1 MVGVGGR
8 SRGCKTCRRA
18 RVKCDQHRPICRRCA
33 RLKLQCQ
40 GFSPFPVFIDGLSLT
55 EIQADNTTQAA
66 SGKELPL
73 VPAPSLDEDNVFTTH
88 LITSLF
94 TAFQESNKA
103 PNPNIISP
111 WLMSSILPG
120 NHNQAPQLAIRACAA
135 AYFGKIHRQ
144 CSAVARGTV
153 LYTQALRQLQ
163 KKLFDSEQ
171 VLKTDTLSATF
182 LLALFEMITSK
193 DMNGWSS
200 HFLGIG
206 HLVSSDTYKILACLI
221 RRQRC
226 FLEEDV
232 WKTVPWAD
240 DTSSKSS
247 MDCLIDIYCHI
258 PGIMEDLQIPLRPVA
273 IVEDP
278 KISDI
283 VLCFQIKALFERLYN
298 WRVKWE
304 QDFSHTYFN
313 VGLDILKELNVFEFD
328 FYPFPTAIFF
338 TDNDR
343 VTEICLYNAMLLV
356 LHQMCRHIPTSMRPT
371 LASYENVS
379 SWTHPSIL
387 LAPGNGS
394 VEDIIGEFCKL
405 VYFQLLSH
413 PGNSGA
419 VKIMFPLQVAYR
431 NVNSESQE
439 ARWLYKIISHIA
451 DHCGFDAIKD
461 DANFN
466 MAFREL
472 LVGDY
477 VDKI

>member
-1 MVGVGGR
+1 MLIE
-8 SRGCKTCRRA
+8 A
-18 RVKCDQHRPICRRCA
+18 DQHRPICRRCA

-206 HLVSSDTYKILACLI
+206 HLVSCILVKNKPLKKFTDQSFSAKDQISRTAASPKWL
-221 RRQRC
+221 RQR
-226 FLEEDV
+226 V
-232 WKTVPWAD
+232 IYYN
-240 DTSSKSS
+240 TSF
-247 MDCLIDIYCHI
+247 YC
-258 PGIMEDLQIPLRPVA
+258 R
-273 IVEDP
+273 
-278 KISDI
+278 
-283 VLCFQIKALFERLYN
+283 
-298 WRVKWE
+298 
-304 QDFSHTYFN
+304 
-313 VGLDILKELNVFEFD
+313 
-328 FYPFPTAIFF
+328 
-338 TDNDR
+338 
-343 VTEICLYNAMLLV
+343 
-356 LHQMCRHIPTSMRPT
+356 
-371 LASYENVS
+371 
-379 SWTHPSIL
+379 
-387 LAPGNGS
+387 
-394 VEDIIGEFCKL
+394 
-405 VYFQLLSH
+405 
-413 PGNSGA
+413 
-419 VKIMFPLQVAYR
+419 
-431 NVNSESQE
+431 
-439 ARWLYKIISHIA
+439 
-451 DHCGFDAIKD
+451 
-461 DANFN
+461 
-466 MAFREL
+466 
-472 LVGDY
+472 
-477 VDKI
+477 

>member
-18 RVKCDQHRPICRRCA
+18 RVKC
-33 RLKLQCQ
+33 
-40 GFSPFPVFIDGLSLT
+40 GFNPFPVFIDGLSLT
-55 EIQADNTTQAA
+55 EIQADNTTQAG
-66 SGKELPL
+66 SGKEISL
-73 VPAPSLDEDNVFTTH
+73 VQAPSLDEDNVFTTH

-94 TAFQESNKA
+94 TVFQESNKA
-103 PNPNIISP
+103 PSHNIISP
-111 WLMSSILPG
+111 WLMSSILPS
-120 NHNQAPQLAIRACAA
+120 NHNQAPQLAVRACAA
-135 AYFGKIHRQ
+135 AYFGKIHRR
-144 CSAVARGTV
+144 CSAVERGTV

-171 VLKTDTLSATF
+171 VLRTDTLSATF

-206 HLVSSDTYKILACLI
+206 HLIKFRGPQLHRNGSGKELFIT
-221 RRQRC
+221 
-226 FLEEDV
+226 
-232 WKTVPWAD
+232 T
-240 DTSSKSS
+240 
-247 MDCLIDIYCHI
+247 
-258 PGIMEDLQIPLRPVA
+258 RPS
-273 IVEDP
+273 I
-278 KISDI
+278 
-283 VLCFQIKALFERLYN
+283 ALFERLYN

-313 VGLDILKELNVFEFD
+313 VRLDILKELNVFEFD

-338 TDNDR
+338 TEHDR

-405 VYFQLLSH
+405 T
-413 PGNSGA
+413 
-419 VKIMFPLQVAYR
+419 I
-431 NVNSESQE
+431 
-439 ARWLYKIISHIA
+439 
-451 DHCGFDAIKD
+451 
-461 DANFN
+461 
-466 MAFREL
+466 
-472 LVGDY
+472 
-477 VDKI
+477 VDLML